1 MRTLTALVKRNM
13 KLFFK
18 DKGMFFTSLIT
29 PIILLVLYATFLG
42 NVYEDSF
49 RSALEEAGAMAS
61 DALMDG
67 CVGGELISSLLAVC
81 SVTVAFCSN
90 MLMVQDK
97 VSGARRDLTI
107 SPVKK
112 STMALGYYIATLFS
126 TLLVC
131 YAATGICLL
140 YLSQV
145 GWYLTVADVLC
156 IFLDVLLLVLFGT
169 ALSSIINC
177 FLSSQGQISAVG
189 TIVSAGYGFICGAY
203 MPISQ
208 FSDGLQK
215 VISFLPGTYGTSLLR
230 NHTMCGVFEEME
242 SQGFPVEVV
251 EAIKDSVDCN
261 IYFFGDKVEMNMM
274 YLILVGTV
282 VGLLIIYV
290 LLNVLRSGK
299 QR

>member
-1 MRTLTALVKRNM
+1 M
-13 KLFFK
+13 
-18 DKGMFFTSLIT
+18 
-29 PIILLVLYATFLG
+29 
-42 NVYEDSF
+42 
-49 RSALEEAGAMAS
+49 
-61 DALMDG
+61 
-67 CVGGELISSLLAVC
+67 
-81 SVTVAFCSN
+81 
-90 MLMVQDK
+90 
-97 VSGARRDLTI
+97 
-107 SPVKK
+107 
-112 STMALGYYIATLFS
+112 
-126 TLLVC
+126 
-131 YAATGICLL
+131 
-140 YLSQV
+140 
-145 GWYLTVADVLC
+145 TVADVLC